1 MQKLLFTIG
10 LALFLIGLLTGLVI
24 PALKNPRMALSSHL
38 EGVLNGMF
46 LVVLGPLWPHID
58 LPEAWQVIAV
68 ALIVYSAY
76 ANWLAT
82 LLAAAW
88 GAGRKFA
95 PIATGDHKAPA
106 AKEGFVSFL
115 LLSLSVAIVIGVV
128 IVIIGL

>member
-46 LVVLGPLWPHID
+46 LVVLGLLWPHID

-82 LLAAAW
+82 LLARPGERAVNS
-88 GAGRKFA
+88 R
-95 PIATGDHKAPA
+95 PSRPATTKPRPPRRDSSAFCCCP
-106 AKEGFVSFL
+106 SRWP
-115 LLSLSVAIVIGVV
+115 S
-128 IVIIGL
+128 